1 MLCLISSHAYM
12 LQRWMLILSVAKTN
26 DARLRLIFFNSYLH
40 MMSVE
45 KDLQKIVKHVLLFRV
60 GQPIQRKVVMKH

>member
-12 LQRWMLILSVAKTN
+12 LQRWMLILSVAKISN
-26 DARLRLIFFNSYLH
+26 EVDFLNSYLH

-60 GQPIQRKVVMKH
+60 GQPIQRKVVTKH

>member
-1 MLCLISSHAYM
+1 MLCLISSQAYM
-12 LQRWMLILSVAKTN
+12 LQRWMLILSVAKISN
-26 DARLRLIFFNSYLH
+26 EVDFFNSYLH

-60 GQPIQRKVVMKH
+60 GQPIQRKVVTKH

>member
-12 LQRWMLILSVAKTN
+12 LQRWMLILSVAKISN
-26 DARLRLIFFNSYLH
+26 EVDFFNSYLH

-60 GQPIQRKVVMKH
+60 GQHIQRKVVTKH

>member
-12 LQRWMLILSVAKTN
+12 LQRWMLILSVAKISN
-26 DARLRLIFFNSYLH
+26 EVDFFNSYLH

-60 GQPIQRKVVMKH
+60 GQPIQRKVVTKH

>member
-12 LQRWMLILSVAKTN
+12 LQRWMLILSVAKISN
-26 DARLRLIFFNSYLH
+26 EVDFFNSYLH
-40 MMSVE
+40 IMSVE

-60 GQPIQRKVVMKH
+60 GQPIQRKVVTKH

>member
-12 LQRWMLILSVAKTN
+12 LQRWMLILSVAKISN
-26 DARLRLIFFNSYLH
+26 EVDFFNSYLH
-40 MMSVE
+40 VMSVE

-60 GQPIQRKVVMKH
+60 GQPIQRKVVTKH